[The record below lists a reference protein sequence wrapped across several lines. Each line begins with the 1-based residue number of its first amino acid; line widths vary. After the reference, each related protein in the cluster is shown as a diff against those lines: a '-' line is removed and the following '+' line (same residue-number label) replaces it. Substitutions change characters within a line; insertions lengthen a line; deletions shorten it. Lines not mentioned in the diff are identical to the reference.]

1 MPKHLPKFIVDLL
14 LGVSGV
20 HLSSAL
26 AGKIEE
32 LPESSAEDSSI
43 PVGSFSPTE
52 VPQVIRLLQAKG
64 IPFEFECDTS
74 AGTVGVNGGFWD
86 RSTIHL
92 YVHPEDLP
100 AAQDVVDT
108 WRVSVGRLASDKS

>member
-14 LGVSGV
+14 LSVSGV

-32 LPESSAEDSSI
+32 LPESARQDSCV

-52 VPQVIRLLQAKG
+52 VPQVIRLLQEKE
-64 IPFEFECDTS
+64 IPFELECDTS
-74 AGTVGVNGGFWD
+74 AGNVGINGGFWD

-92 YVHPEDLP
+92 YVPIQYLLV
-100 AAQDVVDT
+100 AQNVVDT